1 MTAYF
6 SDTDFIHFFQIP
18 GMLPVPNF
26 LNPPLGSLVTEVM
39 LDHASGQF
47 RSVTQSY
54 LTLCDPIDCSMPG
67 FPVHPSPTPGDC

>member
-1 MTAYF
+1 MTVYF
-6 SDTDFIHFFQIP
+6 SDTDFFHFFQIP

-47 RSVTQSY
+47 RSVTQ
-54 LTLCDPIDCSMPG
+54 
-67 FPVHPSPTPGDC
+67 